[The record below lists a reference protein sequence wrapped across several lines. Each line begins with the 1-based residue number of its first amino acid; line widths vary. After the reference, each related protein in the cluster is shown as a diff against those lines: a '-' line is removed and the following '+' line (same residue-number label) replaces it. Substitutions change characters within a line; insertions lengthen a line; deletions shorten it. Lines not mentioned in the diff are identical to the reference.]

1 MPDFGIFRGFNEK
14 LFGDKLYAGQL
25 PINLGM
31 IASDFVDPDAL
42 AFFARV
48 TTAGG
53 TLSATE
59 QTAILTLVKQ
69 MKLDGIWTKMKA
81 IYPMVGASAA
91 ACAQNLK
98 SSSFTGTFNGG
109 WTFASTHIVG
119 NGTNAFMDTTIIP
132 TLSENLDWSMG
143 VYMRTNTGGGSNSGF
158 GIAIGSTN
166 NLVRY
171 YIGPRWTGF
180 SNVSNFT
187 IGQGANE
194 INAAGP
200 NAAGLFHGS
209 RTANNAIS
217 SRRNNTSLG
226 SNTTL
231 MTAVA
236 TDKSI
241 YVGGSNNN
249 GFLGFPINDQM
260 NFVYF
265 GSGLT
270 NGEMDNFYSAI
281 QTMNTTLSRQV

>member
-1 MPDFGIFRGFNEK
+1 MILSSHGIIGSSI
-14 LFGDKLYAGQL
+14 GQI
-25 PINLGM
+25 PQV
-31 IASDFVDPDAL
+31 SDADAQ
-42 AFFARV
+42 AFIDRV
-48 TTAGG
+48 YTAGG
-53 TLSATE
+53 SLSTNEAN
-59 QTAILTLVKQ
+59 AVNDLVIDLKA
-69 MKLDGIWTKMKA
+69 DGIWTKMKA

-119 NGTNAFMDTTIIP
+119 NGTNAFMNTTIVP
-132 TLSENLDWSMG
+132 SLLENLDWSMG
-143 VYMRTNTGGGSNSGF
+143 VYMRTNAGGGNNGGYGMAVGGHNS
-158 GIAIGSTN
+158 I
-166 NLVRY
+166 VRY
-171 YIGPRWTGF
+171 WIGPRWTSLTNK
-180 SNVSNFT
+180 SNLT
-187 IGQGANE
+187 IGPGATE
-194 INAAGP
+194 INANGP

-209 RTANNAIS
+209 RTANNAVS

-226 SNTTL
+226 SNTNV

-236 TDKSI
+236 ITTPI

-249 GFLGFPINDQM
+249 GNLAFPINDQM

-270 NGEMDNFYSAI
+270 NGEMDTFYSAI